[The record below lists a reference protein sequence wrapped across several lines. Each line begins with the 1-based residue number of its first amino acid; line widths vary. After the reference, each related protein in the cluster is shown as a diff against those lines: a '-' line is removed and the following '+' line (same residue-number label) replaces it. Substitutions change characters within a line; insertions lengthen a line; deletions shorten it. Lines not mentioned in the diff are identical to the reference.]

1 MAKAIMIQGTMSNS
15 GKTFVT
21 AGLCRVFKQDGYKV
35 APFKSQNMA
44 LNSYITKEG
53 LEIGRAQAMQ
63 AEAAM
68 IEPTHWMNPIL
79 LKPTSNMGSQ
89 VIVNGEVYDN
99 LSAQEYYKIKDNLA
113 PEVMKAF
120 NHLSEENDIIVI
132 EGAGSPAEINLA
144 KNDIVNMGMAKMAD
158 APVILVADIDRGG
171 VFASAYGTIKL
182 LPVEEQDRFCGIV
195 INKFRGD
202 VDILKPGLAMLED
215 LTGKPV
221 LGVIP
226 MEKIDVDDEDSLS
239 DRLNQKTITEGIDVA
254 VIRLPHISNFT
265 DFSVFELIDGVS
277 LRYVTDKKEL
287 GEPDLILLP
296 GTKNTMG
303 DMEWLIESG
312 LEGAI
317 IRASRTTR
325 VIGICGGF
333 QLLGKEMH
341 DSDGVEHGGDMRGL
355 GLLDTKTVFKEAKT
369 RTRIHGQI
377 AEEHNIYHLDN
388 RSVEGYEIHMGTT
401 ENLGEAIPMIT
412 LEDGR
417 TDAYMTKDGRV
428 WGSYLHGI
436 FDNED
441 LVFALVQDIM
451 KEKGINPAENHLS
464 IAEYKE
470 IQYNKLADLI
480 RNSLDMDAV
489 YKAVFGT
496 DFENQ
501 KKEAEKESEKTA
513 EESHRTEKEKNVE
526 ESHKTEKLEKTGEPG
541 KKIRCGGMKDDTSGR
556 GLVHIYCG
564 DGKGK
569 TTTSVGLTVRA
580 AGSGKKVLFYQFLKD
595 NRSSER
601 TILEKQPGIT
611 IVPGREFQKFTFQM
625 NEKELKEL
633 REYNNEM
640 LDKLFEMAENY
651 DMLVIDESVYS
662 IDKGLLNEKKL
673 IKHLEEK
680 PFSLEVVLTGRNPSE
695 ELMNHADYISEIKK
709 VKHPFDQGVSS
720 RMGIEM

>member
-1 MAKAIMIQGTMSNS
+1 MAKAIMVQGTMSNS

-99 LSAQEYYKIKDNLA
+99 LSAQEYYKMKDNLA

-144 KNDIVNMGMAKMAD
+144 ENDIVNMGMAKMAN

-182 LPVEEQDRFCGIV
+182 LPVEDQERFCGIV

-202 VDILKPGLAMLED
+202 VDILKPGLKMLED
-215 LTGKPV
+215 LTEKSV

-317 IRASRTTR
+317 IRAARTTR

-341 DSDGVEHGGDMRGL
+341 DPDGVEHGGDMRGL

-369 RTRIHGQI
+369 RTRIHGHI
-377 AEEHNIYHLDN
+377 SEEHNIYNLDN
-388 RSVEGYEIHMGTT
+388 LSVEGYEIHMGTT

-489 YKAVFGT
+489 YKAVFG
-496 DFENQ
+496 ENLKEQ
-501 KKEAEKESEKTA
+501 EESEEKTGKSEKKEESCKAEKS
-513 EESHRTEKEKNVE
+513 
-526 ESHKTEKLEKTGEPG
+526 EKTGEPKG
-541 KKIRCGGMKDDTSGR
+541 KIRCGGMKDDISGK

-595 NRSSER
+595 NSSSER
-601 TILEKQPGIT
+601 NVLEKVPGIT
-611 IVPGREFQKFTFQM
+611 LVRGREMQKFTFQM
-625 NEKELKEL
+625 NEQELDEL
-633 REYNNEM
+633 RTYNNEM
-640 LDKLFEMAENY
+640 LDKLFEMAKDY
-651 DMLVIDESVYS
+651 DMLVMDESVYAIGS
-662 IDKGLLNEKKL
+662 KLLDEEKL
-673 IKHLEEK
+673 IAHLEEK
-680 PFSLEVVLTGRNPSE
+680 PFGLEVVLAGRNPSQK
-695 ELMNHADYISEIKK
+695 LMDHADYVSEIQK

-720 RMGIEM
+720 RVGIEL